1 MSKYKILWIDD
12 EIDFLKSHIIFLT
25 DKGYE
30 VDTSTNGN
38 DALELI
44 KKIQYDIILLDEN
57 MPGINGIQ
65 TLKLIKKI
73 NPNLKV
79 IMITKSEEENI
90 MEEAIGKEI
99 SDYLIKPVNPNQI
112 LLSLKKNLKEK
123 ELIKDNSVLEYQQEF
138 RNLSLKMMDINN
150 FEEWTDLYKEIV
162 NWEIK
167 LSDINDSTMI
177 EILMTQKS
185 EANSLF
191 AKFISNNYSRWI
203 NSLDGPTLS
212 HHLIKN
218 HLIKE
223 LDTESATMFI
233 VIDNLRYDQWMVIE
247 PLILDF
253 YKKEKELSY
262 YSILP
267 TTTQYARNSLFSGLM
282 PIDIKK
288 DYPQYWKDDHE
299 NGGKNLFE
307 YELLDNNLKK
317 LSNNKIVHEYFKI
330 TNLKNGLK
338 LAGNLKEKLKNNLT
352 TIVYNFVDMLSHSK
366 TEMEMIKELASNDK
380 AYRSLTKSWFENSP
394 LYDII
399 KNAKDLGFKLVIT
412 TDHGTINVKNPAKI
426 IGDKNTSQN
435 LRYKTGK
442 SLTYNPKE
450 NISFKNPEEIH
461 LPKTSINS
469 SFVFSKEDYYLVYP
483 NNYNHYSNYFKN
495 TYQHGGVSME
505 EMIIPFVILNPK

>member
-1 MSKYKILWIDD
+1 MSKNKILWIDD
-12 EIDFLKSHIIFLT
+12 EIEFLKSHIIFLKE
-25 DKGYE
+25 KGYG
-30 VDTSTNGN
+30 VDTCTNGN

-44 KKIQYDIILLDEN
+44 KKIQYDVILLDEN

-65 TLKLIKKI
+65 TLKLIKRI
-73 NPNLKV
+73 NQNLKV

-138 RNLSLKMMDINN
+138 RNLSLKMMEINN
-150 FEEWTDLYKEIV
+150 FDQWIDLYKEIV

-191 AKFISNNYSRWI
+191 AKFISNNYSNWL
-203 NSLDGPTLS
+203 NSAEGPTLS
-212 HHLIKN
+212 HNLIKN

-247 PLILDF
+247 PLILEF

-262 YSILP
+262 FSILP

-282 PIDIKK
+282 PMDIKK
-288 DYPQYWKDDHE
+288 VYPDYWKDDHE

-307 YELLDNNLKK
+307 YELLDNNLVK
-317 LSNNKIVHEYFKI
+317 LSNSKILHEYFKI

-394 LYDII
+394 LYNII

-412 TDHGTINVKNPAKI
+412 TDHGTINVKTPAKI

-483 NNYNHYSNYFKN
+483 NNYNHYSNFFKN

-505 EMIIPFVILNPK
+505 EMIIPYIVLNPK